1 MTTLKYDKFCNSNPY
16 NANREIYLLEF
27 IKLKKMEKKNRLE
40 SEIWIILKNQ
50 KVPEY
55 SPDVYSII
63 FRLKRI
69 SASANLGS
77 GLDWVESI
85 KKLSIYNSI
94 LAPAV
99 GHSSAD
105 AFLQIIEPL
114 ANVTDNKATAEHQDY
129 TITPI
134 LSSNQAR
141 IVEIGNSKFN
151 FSAESFDQIRREIA
165 EAILFFER
173 NQPRVDKITS

>member
-1 MTTLKYDKFCNSNPY
+1 
-16 NANREIYLLEF
+16 
-27 IKLKKMEKKNRLE
+27 MEKRKNRLE

-69 SASANLGS
+69 SASDPNLGR
-77 GLDWVESI
+77 GLDWVKSI
-85 KKLSIYNSI
+85 QKLSIYNSI

-114 ANVTDNKATAEHQDY
+114 VNDVTNNKATAEQQDY
-129 TITPI
+129 SVNPI
-134 LSSNQAR
+134 ISNNRESR
-141 IVEIGNSKFN
+141 IVEIGKNKFN

-173 NQPRVDKITS
+173 NQSRVDKITS

>member
-1 MTTLKYDKFCNSNPY
+1 
-16 NANREIYLLEF
+16 
-27 IKLKKMEKKNRLE
+27 MEKRKNRLE

-69 SASANLGS
+69 SASDPNLGQ
-77 GLDWVESI
+77 GLDWVKSI
-85 KKLSIYNSI
+85 QKLSIYNSI
-94 LAPAV
+94 LAV
-99 GHSSAD
+99 
-105 AFLQIIEPL
+105 
-114 ANVTDNKATAEHQDY
+114 TAEQQDY
-129 TITPI
+129 SVNPI
-134 LSSNQAR
+134 ISNNRESR
-141 IVEIGNSKFN
+141 IVEIGKNKFN

-173 NQPRVDKITS
+173 NQSRVDKITS